1 MTAWHTL
8 NPAPAIQRRAGR
20 LILVATAVVVVLV
33 LRLWHLQV
41 LEGDRYLAMAR
52 HNRLRLRLVEAPRGI
67 LFDRYGQVLVD
78 NRPSFDVYV
87 VPEDVTEPERTVD
100 RLASLLGMPAEQ
112 VAEKLAAGQSRP
124 FTPLLLKAG
133 VPERAMI
140 ALEERKLDLPGVSLR
155 VHPIRAYPA
164 GSLAAHLLGYVS
176 EVNQAQLAR
185 EEFRDFAPGEPFGQA
200 GVERRFDAFIRGI
213 DGGEQIEVDALGRI
227 TRLVERMEPQSG
239 FNLVLTIDR
248 RLQDMAEKAFAGKS
262 GAVVAMD
269 PRTGEILAWV
279 SNPAYDPSLFTQRI
293 SAEEWGT
300 LAGDPRHPLQNRPL
314 QGQYPPGSIFKLV
327 VAAAA
332 LESGAITPST
342 RIDCPGSFTLGNFTF
357 DNWKR
362 EGRGVID
369 LRRAIAESC
378 NTYFYQVALKTG
390 IEPIVE
396 MAREFGLGA
405 EQGLGL
411 GDEGRGLVPTP
422 AWKQQVTGEP
432 WYPGNTVITAIGQG
446 MVLATPLQVLTM
458 VSAIANG
465 GILYKPWVVK
475 RVESWQG
482 EVVEEYGLEIIR
494 RVRVSPETLRI
505 LRDGMWAVV
514 NDEQGTGQRAR
525 IPWIE
530 VAGKTATAQVV
541 RKQPGQDRRGLKDHG
556 WFVAYAPAH
565 SPEIAV
571 VVIAEHAGFG
581 SAAGAPVAR
590 AILEAAFP
598 LVTVEVPRG
607 QRPPAPPAPAP
618 RPPIA
623 APPPPE
629 PVIGD

>member
-1 MTAWHTL
+1 MTTWHTL
-8 NPAPAIQRRAGR
+8 NPAPGIQRRVGR
-20 LILVATAVVVVLV
+20 LILVATAAVVVLV

-52 HNRLRLRLVEAPRGI
+52 HNRLRLRPVDAPRGI
-67 LFDRYGQVLVD
+67 LFDRYGQILVD
-78 NRPSFDVYV
+78 NRPSFDVYL
-87 VPEDVTEPERTVD
+87 VPEDVTDPERTAE
-100 RLASLLGMPAEQ
+100 RLGHLLGMPAEQ
-112 VAEKLAAGQSRP
+112 VAEKLAAGRSRP

-133 VPERAMI
+133 VPQQAMV

-155 VHPIRAYPA
+155 IHPVRAYPA

-279 SNPAYDPSLFTQRI
+279 SNPAYDPGLFTQRI
-293 SAEEWGT
+293 SREEWGT

-314 QGQYPPGSIFKLV
+314 QGQYPPGSIFKLI

-342 RIDCPGSFTLGNFTF
+342 LLDCPGSFALGNFTF

-362 EGRGVID
+362 EGRGMID

-396 MAREFGLGA
+396 MAREFGLGQA
-405 EQGLGL
+405 VGLGL

-465 GILYKPWVVK
+465 GTLYKPWVVK

-482 EVVEEYGLEIIR
+482 GEVEEYGPEILR
-494 RVRVSPETLRI
+494 RVRVSPETLRVI
-505 LRDGMWAVV
+505 RDGMWGVV
-514 NDEQGTGQRAR
+514 NDEQGTGQRSR
-525 IPWIE
+525 VPWIE

-541 RKQPGQDRRGLKDHG
+541 RKQSGQDRRGLKDHG

-565 SPEIAV
+565 SPEIAL
-571 VVIAEHAGFG
+571 VVIAENAGFG
-581 SAAGAPVAR
+581 SAAAAPVAR

-598 LVTVEVPRG
+598 LPTVDVPRG
-607 QRPPAPPAPAP
+607 QRPPAPPP
-618 RPPIA
+618 RPPA
-623 APPPPE
+623 AALPRPE
-629 PVIGD
+629 PLIAD

>member
-8 NPAPAIQRRAGR
+8 NPAPAIQRRVGR
-20 LILVATAVVVVLV
+20 LILVVTAVVVVLV

-41 LEGDRYLAMAR
+41 LEGDRYVAMAR

-67 LFDRYGQVLVD
+67 LYDRYGQILVD
-78 NRPSFDVYV
+78 NRPSFDVYL
-87 VPEDVTEPERTVD
+87 VPEDVTEPERTTA
-100 RLASLLGMPAEQ
+100 RLADLLGMPAEQ
-112 VAEKLAAGQSRP
+112 VAEKLAAGRIRP

-133 VPERAMI
+133 VPERTMV
-140 ALEERKLDLPGVSLR
+140 ALEERKLDLPGVGLR

-213 DGGEQIEVDALGRI
+213 DGGEQIEVDVLGRI
-227 TRLVERMEPQSG
+227 TRLVDRTEPQAG

-248 RLQDMAEKAFAGKS
+248 RLQDAAEKAFAGKN

-269 PRTGEILAWV
+269 PRSGEILAWV
-279 SNPAYDPSLFTQRI
+279 SNPAYDPSVFTQRI
-293 SAEEWGT
+293 SVEEWET
-300 LAGDPRHPLQNRPL
+300 LANDPRHPLQNRPL

-332 LESGAITPST
+332 LESGIITPST
-342 RIDCPGSFTLGNFTF
+342 PIDCPASITLGNFTF
-357 DNWKR
+357 EDWKR
-362 EGRGVID
+362 EGRGVMD

-390 IEPIVE
+390 IEPIAE
-396 MAREFGLGA
+396 MAREFGLGG
-405 EQGLGL
+405 ELGL
-411 GDEGRGLVPTP
+411 GFGDESRGLVPTP

-432 WYPGNTVITAIGQG
+432 WYPGNTLNTAIGQG

-465 GILYKPWVVK
+465 GALYKPWVVK

-482 EVVEEYGLEIIR
+482 EVVEEYGPEVLR

-505 LRDGMWAVV
+505 LREGMWAVV

-530 VAGKTATAQVV
+530 VAGKTGTAQVV
-541 RKQPGQDRRGLKDHG
+541 RKQLGQDRRGPKDHG

-565 SPEIAV
+565 SPEVAV
-571 VVIAEHAGFG
+571 IVLAEHAGFG
-581 SAAGAPVAR
+581 SAAAAPVAR
-590 AILEAAFP
+590 AVLEAAFP
-598 LVTVEVPRG
+598 LPTVEVPRER
-607 QRPPAPPAPAP
+607 RPVAPAVRQP
-618 RPPIA
+618 T
-623 APPPPE
+623 APLPSPE
-629 PVIGD
+629 PVFGD

>member
-1 MTAWHTL
+1 M
-8 NPAPAIQRRAGR
+8 GR
-20 LILVATAVVVVLV
+20 LMLAATAVVVVLV

-52 HNRLRLRLVEAPRGI
+52 HNRLRLRVVEAPRGI
-67 LFDRYGQVLVD
+67 LFDRYGQILVD
-78 NRPSFDVYV
+78 NRPSFDVYL
-87 VPEDVTEPERTVD
+87 VPEDVTDPAGTAG
-100 RLASLLGMPAEQ
+100 RLADLVGMPAEQ
-112 VAEKLAAGQSRP
+112 VAEKLAAGRRRP

-133 VPERAMI
+133 VPEATMV
-140 ALEERKLDLPGVSLR
+140 AVEERKMEFPGVSLR
-155 VHPIRAYPA
+155 VHPVRAYPA

-185 EEFRDFAPGEPFGQA
+185 EEFRDFVPGEPFGQA

-213 DGGEQIEVDALGRI
+213 DGGEQIEVDALGRV

-239 FNLVLTIDR
+239 FNLILTIDR
-248 RLQDMAEKAFAGKS
+248 RLQDAAEKAFAGKN

-279 SNPAYDPSLFTQRI
+279 SNPAFDPALFTQRI
-293 SAEEWGT
+293 SLTEWEG

-314 QGQYPPGSIFKLV
+314 QGQYPPGSIFKLI

-332 LESGAITPST
+332 LESGAITPAT
-342 RIDCPGSFTLGNFTF
+342 RLDCPASFTLGNFTF
-357 DNWKR
+357 DDWKR
-362 EGRGVID
+362 EGRGVMD

-396 MAREFGLGA
+396 MAREFGMGG
-405 EQGLGL
+405 EVGLGL
-411 GDEGRGLVPTP
+411 GDEGRGLIPTP
-422 AWKQQVTGEP
+422 AWKQRVTGEP

-465 GILYKPWVVK
+465 GTLYKPWIVR

-482 EVVEEYGLEIIR
+482 EVVEEYGPEIRR

-505 LRDGMWAVV
+505 IREGMWAVV
-514 NDEQGTGQRAR
+514 NEEQGTGGRSR

-541 RKQPGQDRRGLKDHG
+541 RKQPGQEKRGPKDHG
-556 WFVAYAPAH
+556 WFVAYAPAEG
-565 SPEIAV
+565 PEVAV
-571 VVIAEHAGFG
+571 VVIAEHGGFG
-581 SAAGAPVAR
+581 SAAAAPVAR
-590 AILEAAFP
+590 ALLEAAFP
-598 LVTVEVPRG
+598 LPTVDALKGPRPPG
-607 QRPPAPPAPAP
+607 APAPPPQPPAA
-618 RPPIA
+618 A
-623 APPPPE
+623 APQPE
-629 PVIGD
+629 PEVGD